1 MKKSRGVEVKT
12 VSVIV
17 PVYNA
22 EKYLR
27 QCVQSVCAQSYEDL
41 EILLINDGSTDSSGL
56 IMEQLKLEDS
66 RIRLLHKPQNTGIG
80 AARNTSLELARGDY
94 IVFIDADDWMDP
106 NHIEDLVELLERT
119 DSDIAIANFTRYHMD
134 THQYELHIS
143 DQDYYE
149 MVLTPQEWF
158 RYQYGQPHN
167 LSLCFTVPWGKI
179 YKRSLFNDLLYYTG
193 GYGEDDRTTWKIY
206 LNSDRIAYMHRSS
219 LVYRVNESS
228 LTQSTFRREV
238 FSQEPVIERI
248 AILSMLG
255 FDISQEIAA
264 YKWRAQLNRD
274 DKIRAG
280 EIETYK
286 DLEFTL
292 KLLEKYKK

>member
-1 MKKSRGVEVKT
+1 MKT
-12 VSVIV
+12 VSVII

-56 IMEQLKLEDS
+56 IIEQLKLEDS
-66 RIRLLHKPQNTGIG
+66 RIKVIHKPQNTGLG
-80 AARNTSLELARGDY
+80 AVRNTGLDLACGDY
-94 IVFIDADDWMDP
+94 IVFIDADDWMDS

-119 DSDIAIANFTRYHMD
+119 ESDIAIANFTRYHME
-134 THQYELHIS
+134 TNQYELHIT

-179 YKRSLFNDLLYYTG
+179 YKRSLFKNLLYYTDG
-193 GYGEDDRTTWKIY
+193 FGEDDRTTWKLY
-206 LNSDRIAYMHRSS
+206 LMSDKIAYMHRSS
-219 LVYRVNESS
+219 LVYRVNETSI
-228 LTQSTFRREV
+228 TQRTKQAEV
-238 FSQEPVIERI
+238 FSQEPVLERI

-255 FDISQEIAA
+255 FDLSQEIAA
-264 YKWRAQLNRD
+264 YKWRAQINRD
-274 DKIRAG
+274 AKIRAG
-280 EIETYK
+280 EIEAYK

>member
-1 MKKSRGVEVKT
+1 MKT
-12 VSVIV
+12 VSVII

-27 QCVQSVCAQSYEDL
+27 QCVKSVCAQTYENI

-56 IMEQLKLEDS
+56 IIEQLRLEDS
-66 RIRLLHKPQNTGIG
+66 RIKVFHQPTNVGIGTVRNTGV
-80 AARNTSLELARGDY
+80 EMARGEY
-94 IVFIDADDWMDP
+94 LAFIDADDWMDP
-106 NHIEDLVELLERT
+106 NHIADLVELLERT
-119 DSDIAIANFTRYHMD
+119 DSDIAIANFTRYYVSENR
-134 THQYELHIS
+134 YEIHIT

-149 MVLTPQEWF
+149 MVLTSEEWF

-179 YKRSLFNDLLYYTG
+179 YKRSLFKNLLYYTDG
-193 GYGEDDRTTWKIY
+193 FGEDDRTTWKLY
-206 LNSDRIAYMHRSS
+206 LMSDKIAYMHRSS
-219 LVYRVNESS
+219 LVYRVNETSI
-228 LTQSTFRREV
+228 TQRTKQAEV
-238 FSQEPVIERI
+238 FSQEPVLERI

-255 FDISQEIAA
+255 FDLSQEIAA
-264 YKWRAQLNRD
+264 YKWRAQINRD
-274 DKIRAG
+274 AKIRAG
-280 EIETYK
+280 EIEAYK